1 MIKLAHLLPKQH
13 LLTEGSSIPG
23 ALEGWLDPNG
33 ACFYVEDTHA
43 DWIARKFGLKPPDTA
58 DAGAWEG
65 QNIRLKKMLYDKGW
79 ARIIIQH
86 DSNLIYFESDDL
98 PWQQFTNAQKRWLKD
113 AALHGVKIQG
123 EEIVIADPTELR
135 PKPYRL
141 QFGGGKG
148 GNVDVDL
155 QERTP

>member
-1 MIKLAHLLPKQH
+1 MIKLAHLLPKQL

-23 ALEGWLDPNG
+23 ALEGWLDPHG

-43 DWIARKFGLKPPDTA
+43 DWIARKFGLTPPDTS
-58 DAGAWEG
+58 DAGAWEA
-65 QNIRLKKMLYDKGW
+65 QNIRLKKMLYEKGW

-86 DSNLIYFESDDL
+86 DNNLIYFESDDL
-98 PWQQFTNAQKRWLKD
+98 PWQQFTNPQKRWLKD
-113 AALHGVKIQG
+113 AAVHGVKIQG
-123 EEIVIADPTELR
+123 EEIVIANATETRPT
-135 PKPYRL
+135 PYRL

-148 GNVDVDL
+148 DNVDVEL